1 MEFAKAVKKPFT
13 DMKAL
18 LIGILLSIL
27 PIVRWF
33 TVGYILDNS
42 GVAKNRPASS
52 KLHAWDNWGDLF
64 VKGLAAW
71 VISFIYMIPAIFIM
85 LIGVGNLFLSLFK
98 TYVGGILPTSVLQ
111 DAIVDKEA
119 GAVVAILQQNW
130 AKAIPALINFA
141 PVMIVALLLMLVAG
155 YLLPV
160 AILNYIASGKF
171 GEAFSLGKVFKMA
184 FTGEY
189 FFTWVVILIV
199 SMILGS
205 ILAFIPVIGPAFLLF
220 TLGVFKYT
228 LFGEIH
234 RKLAE

>member
-85 LIGVGNLFLSLFK
+85 LIGSYWCFHFFSIAF
-98 TYVGGILPTSVLQ
+98 
-111 DAIVDKEA
+111 
-119 GAVVAILQQNW
+119 
-130 AKAIPALINFA
+130 AKR
-141 PVMIVALLLMLVAG
+141 MQ
-155 YLLPV
+155 
-160 AILNYIASGKF
+160 KF
-171 GEAFSLGKVFKMA
+171 
-184 FTGEY
+184 
-189 FFTWVVILIV
+189 I
-199 SMILGS
+199 
-205 ILAFIPVIGPAFLLF
+205 
-220 TLGVFKYT
+220 
-228 LFGEIH
+228 
-234 RKLAE
+234 